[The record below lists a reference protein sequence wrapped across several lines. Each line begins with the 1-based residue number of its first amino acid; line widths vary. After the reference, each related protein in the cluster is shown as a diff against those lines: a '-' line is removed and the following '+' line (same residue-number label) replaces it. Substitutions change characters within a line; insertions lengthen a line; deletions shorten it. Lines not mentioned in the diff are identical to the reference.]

1 MADDMAV
8 QTPGLIAG
16 TRHSQF
22 ATDAN
27 AFLDET
33 TSGTE

>member
-1 MADDMAV
+1 MAEDMAS
-8 QTPGLIAG
+8 QIPGLIAG
-16 TRHSQF
+16 THHSEF

-33 TSGTE
+33 TSGTR

>member
-8 QTPGLIAG
+8 QIPGLIAG
-16 TRHSQF
+16 THHSQF

-27 AFLDET
+27 VFLDET
-33 TSGTE
+33 TLGAR

>member
-1 MADDMAV
+1 MAEDMAV
-8 QTPGLIAG
+8 QIAG
-16 TRHSQF
+16 LMAGTHRSQL

-33 TSGTE
+33 TSGTK